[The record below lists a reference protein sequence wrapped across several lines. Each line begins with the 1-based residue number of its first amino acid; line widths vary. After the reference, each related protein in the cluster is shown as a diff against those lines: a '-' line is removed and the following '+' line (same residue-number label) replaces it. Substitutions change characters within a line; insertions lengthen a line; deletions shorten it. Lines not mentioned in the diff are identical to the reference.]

1 MVRSVALV
9 YMLPIIVKEIELSTF
24 FSENLVVLELINTNL
39 GIKEKITQAYDFC
52 AQTFYQQRVTE
63 R

>member
-1 MVRSVALV
+1 MVRSVAIV
-9 YMLPIIVKEIELSTF
+9 FMLPIIVKEIKLSPF

-39 GIKEKITQAYDFC
+39 GIKKKTTQAYDFC
-52 AQTFYQQRVTE
+52 SQTFYQQRVTE